1 MNNVRLFT
9 FTLILTS
16 FVLHVT
22 DATAVPRRDSLNA
35 RKYIQCMEMARED
48 PDAAF
53 DWALDWR
60 DAGGAEAAR
69 HCIGVALIGLKLY
82 KEAGK
87 RLEALAQEIKNDKK
101 IQAGIFAQAAQARH
115 LEGKLPQAIALL
127 NTALQLSP
135 SNLGFLVDRAS
146 VHAERGDY
154 KAALSDLNVVLA
166 KEPARIDALIFKAT
180 ALRFTDKFSEAET
193 VIVSALALD
202 ENNPDGLLERGTIRR
217 LKGDKNGARRD
228 WLKVLEIAPDY
239 IAAETARANLE
250 KMDLNADEGAKAFKN
265 SPRLSSGR

>member
-1 MNNVRLFT
+1 MNNARLFI
-9 FTLILTS
+9 FMLVLTS
-16 FVLHVT
+16 FTLQITH
-22 DATAVPRRDSLNA
+22 AIAAPRRDSLNA

-60 DAGGAEAAR
+60 DTGGAEAAR

-82 KEAGK
+82 KEAGN
-87 RLEALAQEIKNDKK
+87 RLEALAQELKNDKAV
-101 IQAGIFAQAAQARH
+101 QAGIFAQAAQARH
-115 LEGKLPQAIALL
+115 LEGRLPQAIALL
-127 NTALQLSP
+127 NTALKLSP
-135 SNLGFLVDRAS
+135 NNPGFLVDRAS
-146 VHAERGDY
+146 VSAERGDY

-166 KEPARIDALIFKAT
+166 KEPARIDALIFRAT
-180 ALRFTDKFSEAET
+180 ALRFTDKLSEAET
-193 VIVSALALD
+193 AIVSALALD
-202 ENNPDGLLERGTIRR
+202 ENNPDGLLERGIIRR

-250 KMDLNADEGAKAFKN
+250 KMDLNADEVSKALNK
-265 SPRLSSGR
+265 